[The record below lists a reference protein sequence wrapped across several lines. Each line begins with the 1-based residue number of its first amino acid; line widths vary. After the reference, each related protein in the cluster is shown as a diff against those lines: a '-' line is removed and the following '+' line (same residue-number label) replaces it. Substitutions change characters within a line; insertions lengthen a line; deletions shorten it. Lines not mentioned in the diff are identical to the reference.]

1 MRYPGTIRCLHWA
14 IAVLFLTQLS
24 LILVFKQ
31 LQSLEI
37 GQIVLEAHRQCGLIL
52 LLAIGARAVA
62 GFWHR
67 TPYPNDGTMPRWQ
80 GFAARGVHLLMYA
93 ALAAQPIIGL
103 LLSWS
108 RGDTVKFL
116 GVVPLPT
123 VAQFSSDSSAFLNTL
138 HLWTACGLVALVGV
152 HLGAI
157 AFNRVVRKVWVVD
170 RMLSPPPIGRMVNRV
185 PLAVQLLFCFGLILS
200 MTTAAGF
207 YGAAQYN
214 RFDALRTKFD
224 ETDLTDLDSLR
235 SGISDLKSLALDVVG
250 TGAVSPAQKSSL
262 ESLAGTL
269 DGVRGHVADKDIQG
283 QLLSGAK
290 HLREAGNGAQL
301 NAAAGDLQ
309 SAIDSLAM
317 QVFQKRLDI
326 GESARKGH
334 DMIVLAVAPTL
345 FLSALLAFLMTRSIM
360 SALGHAR
367 RVIRSVSTDVRG
379 EDEIALRVVGSGE
392 FAALMRDILAMREA
406 VETREKGAA
415 QQRMDRRELE
425 FASEQGVVVRML
437 ADGLH
442 ALCEGRLSYRI
453 NEPFPPSYE
462 SVRIDFNRA
471 IEQLEE
477 SMRVLARSFSVFDS
491 ASEGIAKATVDL
503 SARTHSQA
511 EDLGQ
516 AGQTLGKL
524 SQNLSTTAQSARQ
537 AADVVFGANQLVA
550 HSRPVIEAAISSI
563 QDIQASAHKIGEH
576 IRVVDEIAVQTNLL
590 ALNATIEAAR
600 AGEQGRGFAVVA
612 SEVRS
617 LALRSASA
625 AKDIHDL
632 IGTTFN
638 QVSRGV
644 EHVGEVGAAM
654 NRIVDEVEELNALV
668 SDISASI
675 QEQAHSLES
684 INGAFSHIDTS
695 VCENAEMAQTT
706 EARANAIRK
715 DAGALASIVSHFR
728 VA

>member
-52 LLAIGARAVA
+52 LLAIGARAVV
-62 GFWHR
+62 GLWRR
-67 TPYPNDGTMPRWQ
+67 TPYPSDGTLPRWQ

-108 RGDTVKFL
+108 RGDTIKFL
-116 GVVPLPT
+116 GVVPLPA
-123 VAQFSSDSSAFLNTL
+123 VAQFSSDSSTFLNIL

-170 RMLSPPPIGRMVNRV
+170 RMLSPAPIGRMVNRV
-185 PLAVQLLFCFGLILS
+185 PLAMQLLFCFGLILS

-224 ETDLTDLDSLR
+224 ETDLADLDSLR
-235 SGISDLKSLALDVVG
+235 SGISDLKSLTLDVLG

-283 QLLSGAK
+283 QLLTGAK
-290 HLREAGNGAQL
+290 HLREAGSGAQL
-301 NAAAGDLQ
+301 NVAATDLQ

-367 RVIRSVSTDVRG
+367 RVIRSVSADVRG
-379 EDEIALRVVGSGE
+379 EDEDALSVVGRGE

-406 VETREKGAA
+406 VEIREKGAA

-425 FASEQGVVVRML
+425 FASEQGIVVRKL

-442 ALCEGRLSYRI
+442 ALCEGQLNYRI
-453 NEPFPPSYE
+453 NESFPASYE

-477 SMRVLARSFSVFDS
+477 SMRVLARGFSLFDS
-491 ASEGIAKATVDL
+491 ASEGIANATVDL
-503 SARTHSQA
+503 STRTQSQA
-511 EDLGQ
+511 DDLGE
-516 AGQTLGKL
+516 AGRALGKL

-537 AADVVFGANQLVA
+537 AANVVSGANQLVA
-550 HSRPVIEAAISSI
+550 YSRPVIGAAISSI
-563 QDIQASAHKIGEH
+563 QDIQNSAHRIGEH

-617 LALRSASA
+617 LALRSAAA

-632 IGTTFN
+632 IGTTFS

-644 EHVGEVGAAM
+644 EHVGEVGTAM
-654 NRIVDEVEELNALV
+654 NRIVDEVEELNTLV